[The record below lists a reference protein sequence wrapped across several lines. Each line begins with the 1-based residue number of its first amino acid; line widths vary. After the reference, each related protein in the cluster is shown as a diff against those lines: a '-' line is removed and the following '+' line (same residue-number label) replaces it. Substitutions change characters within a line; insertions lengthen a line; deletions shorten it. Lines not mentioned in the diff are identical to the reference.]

1 MNDRERPLQPS
12 HLFILLF
19 VCIAAGYNQG
29 ALLPLLTVL
38 LEQDGVSAGMNG
50 LNSTALYIGT
60 FATMFFIRRPVARFG
75 YRPVIAAGLLLAAA
89 ASFAFPFW
97 TSLPA
102 WYALRLLVG
111 IGDSALHYATQLWI
125 VTTSPANRR
134 GRYISLYGM
143 CYGIGFSIGPL
154 GLNALKLGEIAPFAL
169 ISVSMLLALA
179 MLFRLPSAAPM
190 AEAGERGSGGVAAVY
205 RVAWFALLPAF
216 LYGYMEASM
225 NGNFPI
231 YGLRVGFPEAQ
242 VSWLLL
248 TIGLGSLALQL
259 PLGTLSDRVG
269 RRPVLL
275 ACGLVGGAS
284 FACVPFA
291 GDNGYAVAAL
301 FALAGGLVG
310 SFYSLG
316 LAYAADLLP
325 KGRLPTANVVASIH
339 FSLGSIVGPYLGGLG
354 IEHVSRSS
362 MFWLLGAFFLL
373 YVTAGAAL
381 WRAPAQPKNLPTSE

>member
-1 MNDRERPLQPS
+1 MNGSERPLQPG
-12 HLFILLF
+12 HLFVLLF

-38 LEQDGVSAGMNG
+38 LEREGVSAGMNG

-75 YRPVIAAGLLLAAA
+75 YRPVIAAGLILAGA

-97 TSLPA
+97 KTLAA

-111 IGDSALHYATQLWI
+111 IGDSALHFATQLWI
-125 VTTSPANRR
+125 VTTSPPERR

-154 GLNALKLGEIAPFAL
+154 GMNALKLGETAPFAL
-169 ISVSMLLALA
+169 IAAFMALALA
-179 MLFRLPSAAPM
+179 LLYRLPGAKPFQ
-190 AEAGERGSGGVAAVY
+190 EVGDKGGGGVRTVY
-205 RVAWFALLPAF
+205 RYAWFALIPAF

-242 VSWLLL
+242 VSLLLL

-259 PLGTLSDRVG
+259 PLGALSDRIG

-275 ACGLVGGAS
+275 ACGLVGGLA
-284 FACVPFA
+284 FACVPLA
-291 GDNGYAVAAL
+291 GERVIAVAAL

-310 SFYSLG
+310 SFFSLG

-339 FSLGSIVGPYLGGLG
+339 FSVGSILGPYLGGLG
-354 IEHVSRSS
+354 IEHASRSS
-362 MFWLLGAFFLL
+362 MFWLLGSFFLI
-373 YVTAGAAL
+373 YVIAGAAF
-381 WRAPAQPKNLPTSE
+381 AKPNNGKNLPTSG

>member
-1 MNDRERPLQPS
+1 MNASERPLQPS
-12 HLFILLF
+12 HLFVLLF
-19 VCIAAGYNQG
+19 VCVAAGYNQG

-50 LNSTALYIGT
+50 LNSTAMYIGT

-75 YRPVIAAGLLLAAA
+75 YLPVIAGGLLLAGA

-97 TSLPA
+97 KSLTA

-111 IGDSALHYATQLWI
+111 VGDSALHFATQLWI
-125 VTTSPANRR
+125 VTTSPPERR

-154 GLNALKLGEIAPFAL
+154 GLNALRFGDIAPFAL
-169 ISVSMLLALA
+169 IAASMLLALA
-179 MLFRLPSAAPM
+179 LLVRLPKAKPAA
-190 AEAGERGSGGVAAVY
+190 ETGEQGGGGVRAVY
-205 RVAWFALLPAF
+205 RYAWFALVPAF

-231 YGLRVGFPEAQ
+231 YGLRIGFPEAQ
-242 VSWLLL
+242 VSLLLL

-259 PLGTLSDRVG
+259 PLGTLSDRIG

-275 ACGLVGGAS
+275 ACGLVGGLA
-284 FACVPFA
+284 FACVPLA
-291 GDNGYAVAAL
+291 GDRWYAVAAL

-310 SFYSLG
+310 SFFSLG

-339 FSLGSIVGPYLGGLG
+339 FSVGSIAGPYLGGLG

-362 MFWLLGAFFLL
+362 MFWLLGGFFLL
-373 YVTAGAAL
+373 YVLAGAAF
-381 WRAPAQPKNLPTSE
+381 AKPTGAKQNLPASG

>member
-1 MNDRERPLQPS
+1 MNAGERPLQSS
-12 HLFILLF
+12 HLIILLF

-50 LNSTALYIGT
+50 LNSTAMYIGT

-97 TSLPA
+97 SSLTA

-111 IGDSALHYATQLWI
+111 VGDSALHYATQLWI
-125 VTTSPANRR
+125 VTTSPSDRR

-154 GLNALKLGEIAPFAL
+154 GLNALTLGKLAPFAL

-179 MLFRLPSAAPM
+179 LLRRLPSAKPA
-190 AEAGERGSGGVAAVY
+190 AEVGEKGGGGVGSVY
-205 RVAWFALLPAF
+205 RIAWIALLPAF

-259 PLGTLSDRVG
+259 PLGTLSDRIG

-275 ACGLVGGAS
+275 ACGLVGGAA
-284 FACVPFA
+284 FACVPLA

-301 FALAGGLVG
+301 FAVAGGLVG

-339 FSLGSIVGPYLGGLG
+339 FSVGSIAGPYLGGLG
-354 IEHVSRSS
+354 IEHVSRAS
-362 MFWLLGAFFLL
+362 MFWLLGGFFLL
-373 YVTAGAAL
+373 YVAAGAAL
-381 WRAPAQPKNLPTSE
+381 SKAPDPSKNLPTSD

>member
-1 MNDRERPLQPS
+1 VNAGERPLQPS

-50 LNSTALYIGT
+50 LNSTAMYLGT

-97 TSLPA
+97 TSLTA
-102 WYALRLLVG
+102 WYALRLMVG
-111 IGDSALHYATQLWI
+111 VGDSALHYATQLWI
-125 VTTSPANRR
+125 VTTSPSERR

-154 GLNALKLGEIAPFAL
+154 GLNALTLGKLAPFAL
-169 ISVSMLLALA
+169 ISASMLLALA
-179 MLFRLPSAAPM
+179 LLLRLPSAKPA
-190 AEAGERGSGGVAAVY
+190 AEVGEKGGGGVGSVY
-205 RVAWFALLPAF
+205 RIAWIALLPAF

-259 PLGTLSDRVG
+259 PLGTLSDRIG

-275 ACGLVGGAS
+275 ACGCIGGAA
-284 FACVPFA
+284 FACVPLA

-301 FALAGGLVG
+301 FAVAGGLVG

-325 KGRLPTANVVASIH
+325 KSRLPTANVVASIH
-339 FSLGSIVGPYLGGLG
+339 FSVGSIVGPYLGGLG
-354 IEHVSRSS
+354 IEHVSRAS
-362 MFWLLGAFFLL
+362 MFWLLGGFFLL
-373 YVTAGAAL
+373 YVVAGAAL
-381 WRAPAQPKNLPTSE
+381 TRTPDRSKNLPSSE